1 MSQTDPAA
9 PWVPPDPP
17 HVPAA
22 VQPAPPVPTGELP
35 ALPAAEA
42 SGVPRPR
49 FGDGRLTTVLLAT
62 FAAAVVLVCGGLG
75 AASLVLN
82 LPDRSHPEAQVGQQQ
97 TPDGPAESEADE
109 SPRAEPAP
117 DPTPTRKPAST
128 PSNGPGRFAVAYA
141 VTGQGPADILYRDA
155 DGYLIWL
162 DKVALPWRRTVHTD
176 DPNQLFLQAGKA
188 EDKGGRTITC
198 AVAVDG
204 GRRVTET
211 VGPGG
216 WRCGVGG

>member
-1 MSQTDPAA
+1 MSQIEPVA

-17 HVPAA
+17 HVSAEER
-22 VQPAPPVPTGELP
+22 PAPPVPTGELP
-35 ALPAAEA
+35 ALPAEA
-42 SGVPRPR
+42 PGGPRPR
-49 FGDGRLTTVLLAT
+49 FGEGRLTTVLLAT
-62 FAAAVVLVCGGLG
+62 FAAAALLVCGGLG

-82 LPDRSHPEAQVGQQQ
+82 LPDRPHPQKPVGQRQ
-97 TPDGPAESEADE
+97 TPDGQAESDAAE
-109 SPRAEPAP
+109 SPKAEPTP
-117 DPTPTRKPAST
+117 DPSPTRKPAST

-162 DKVALPWRRTVHTD
+162 DEVSLPWRRTIHTD
-176 DPNQLFLQAGKA
+176 DPSQLLLQAGKV
-188 EDKGGRTITC
+188 KGGRTITC
-198 AVAVDG
+198 AVVVDG
-204 GRRVTET
+204 GRRLTET